1 MKIFIRNDTGADNR
15 GRLRKG
21 QVATR
26 PAMDLVEGEEGI
38 ALFCDVPGVNPD
50 RLYLCLADGSLY
62 LWGETAFSSTMEG
75 HIHALEFDD
84 MVYEASFPLP
94 RAVSGSDIEASLSNG
109 VLTVLFRPPVQSGP
123 RSIPVSE
130 G

>member
-1 MKIFIRNDTGADNR
+1 MKVFIRNGAGVEGR
-15 GRLRKG
+15 GQSRKG
-21 QVATR
+21 QVTTR

-50 RLYLCLADGSLY
+50 RLYLYLADGSLH

-84 MVYEASFPLP
+84 MAYEASFPLP
-94 RAVSGSDIEASLSNG
+94 RAVSGSDIEAGLSNG
-109 VLTVLFRPPVQSGP
+109 VLTVLFRPPAQNGP

>member
-1 MKIFIRNDTGADNR
+1 MKVFIRNGIGVEDR
-15 GRLRKG
+15 GQPRKG
-21 QVATR
+21 QVTTR

-50 RLYLCLADGSLY
+50 RLYLCLADGSLQ
-62 LWGETAFSSTMEG
+62 LWGETAFSSDMGG

-84 MVYEASFPLP
+84 MVYEANFPLP
-94 RAVSGSDIEASLSNG
+94 HAVSGSDIEASLSNG
-109 VLTVLFRPPVQSGP
+109 VLTVLFRPPAKSGP

-130 G
+130 D

>member
-1 MKIFIRNDTGADNR
+1 MRIFIRNGAATGSR
-15 GRLRKG
+15 EQPRKG

-38 ALFCDVPGVNPD
+38 ALFCDVPGVNRD
-50 RLYLCLADGSLY
+50 RLYLCLSDGSLH
-62 LWGETAFSSTMEG
+62 LWGETAFSSAMEG
-75 HIHALEFDD
+75 HIHALEFGD

-94 RAVSGSDIEASLSNG
+94 HAVSGSDIDARLSDG

-130 G
+130 E